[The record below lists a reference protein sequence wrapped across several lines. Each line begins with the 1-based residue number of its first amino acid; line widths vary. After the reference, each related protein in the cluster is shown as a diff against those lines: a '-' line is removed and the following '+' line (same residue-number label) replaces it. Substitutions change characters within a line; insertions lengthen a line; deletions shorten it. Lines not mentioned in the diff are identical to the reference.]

1 MRPAGPALRKARGRS
16 HNEGVIGGLTV
27 RCLWRARPSHW
38 PNTHACV
45 IGLDGRSE
53 AFESASGSAVSDS
66 DLQDRLGTLQTG
78 PGAGQVAL
86 VAQRLAEVLKDAAD
100 VRVVGA
106 EGGLEDDQGA
116 FQLGPGAGQVALV
129 AEYGAEIAQD
139 AARPGMLGAKGGLLN
154 CQGLLQLRAGAGQ
167 VAGIRRTRP
176 R

>member
-86 VAQRLAEVLKDAAD
+86 VA
-100 VRVVGA
+100 
-106 EGGLEDDQGA
+106 
-116 FQLGPGAGQVALV
+116 
-129 AEYGAEIAQD
+129 EYGAEIAQD

-154 CQGLLQLRAGAGQ
+154 CQGVLQLRAGAGQ